1 MFLVWGDIIY
11 YIVGRFRDQ
20 AREKPSPSMV
30 VPPNPRRASGVRSS
44 TPAGLVP
51 CFCWYTRLCRVDLD
65 CNRGFEYVLV
75 YRMLMFFRYRVL
87 TMSYHENTQASIDY
101 VCWKQGSVERKGQ
114 ALAPNRPEARD
125 KELLKRLPRAG
136 TLHKSSKKALKKSRK
151 ETLAEL
157 VWRHEKTDP
166 SNYTAWEK
174 TKRGENG
181 TAGAKET
188 VPGSS

>member
-1 MFLVWGDIIY
+1 MSRSTVCINEM
-11 YIVGRFRDQ
+11 
-20 AREKPSPSMV
+20 ARYSDSRGK
-30 VPPNPRRASGVRSS
+30 AL
-44 TPAGLVP
+44 PAGLVP

-125 KELLKRLPRAG
+125 RRVVKEVAASSIKHQFVTRRINNLRSILDDTSSLK
-136 TLHKSSKKALKKSRK
+136 
-151 ETLAEL
+151 
-157 VWRHEKTDP
+157 
-166 SNYTAWEK
+166 
-174 TKRGENG
+174 
-181 TAGAKET
+181 
-188 VPGSS
+188 